1 MQKAEPRY
9 GKVWS
14 LSHLFV
20 LQGQTGSSCVLHTG
34 GSLELAEEQEEGAG
48 SKLGLPSL
56 RLPVRI
62 LL

>member
-1 MQKAEPRY
+1 M
-9 GKVWS
+9 GKS
-14 LSHLFV
+14 GTC
-20 LQGQTGSSCVLHTG
+20 LQGQRGSSCVLHSG
-34 GSLELAEEQEEGAG
+34 GSLELAEEQQEGAG